1 MVEQSDEPLLLSF
14 PCYFSHTVQPLGH
27 ALPVLC
33 RVHVGLNDVLLSLRP
48 SLPSLRGR
56 LPFVVRLVHR
66 CRVGGG
72 AHERWPPSAAQT
84 ARTVFPY
91 AAFTKTQS
99 LRGAREGINPT
110 KFTSSYSPYSFGAG
124 SCFQPPLRQRL
135 NRCDEIRRTIQRS
148 S

>member
-1 MVEQSDEPLLLSF
+1 MES
-14 PCYFSHTVQPLGH
+14 
-27 ALPVLC
+27 
-33 RVHVGLNDVLLSLRP
+33 VLLDQQ
-48 SLPSLRGR
+48 PSLRTLR
-56 LPFVVRLVHR
+56 RQLPVFVRMIHR

-99 LRGAREGINPT
+99 LRDVIEGINPT

-124 SCFQPPLRQRL
+124 SCFQTPLRQRL
-135 NRCDEIRRTIQRS
+135 NRCDQIRRTIQRS